1 MLDMSWLAQAN
12 ACLGVINTLGR
23 AVTFDHAF
31 KGTLLPNGTTRTVHL
46 FIAPIT
52 AKHEGSRVRVNFD
65 CSKSDSY
72 WSLDPAG
79 TTRLSTAE
87 CTSLGLPRLRF
98 VSLVGGNY
106 WQEYHYSAICEFLR
120 AKRIDPYSYELLH
133 LLGLPLVEQESFSS
147 TYSRMS
153 GYYIFQQALAGASRR
168 LPLVPE

>member
-1 MLDMSWLAQAN
+1 
-12 ACLGVINTLGR
+12 VINTLGR

-31 KGTLLPNGTTRTVHL
+31 KGTLLPEGTTRTVHL

-79 TTRLSTAE
+79 TTRLSTAQF
-87 CTSLGLPRLRF
+87 TSLGLPKLRF
-98 VSLVGGNY
+98 VSLVGVNY
-106 WQEYHYSAICEFLR
+106 WQEYHYSAICDFLR

-133 LLGLPLVEQESFSS
+133 LLGLPLVEQESFGLWRLSS
-147 TYSRMS
+147 TYRPRLLICFPADSSVARRK
-153 GYYIFQQALAGASRR
+153 YIPGR
-168 LPLVPE
+168 LVIIY